1 MKNML
6 SLILAEDAG
15 LKALSC
21 SDPNVMKVMKIIS
34 IIFIIL
40 KILVPLILIV
50 TGIIELSKS
59 VISEDDKELSK
70 SLTTFVTKLLV
81 GICIFF
87 LPSVMS
93 SFVDLIDGSQE
104 VKSDFAVCT
113 KCILNIKEC
122 ENTTNNGNN
131 SSNKTNTVNKKDKN
145 NSGSQVIK

>member
-50 TGIIELSKS
+50 TGII
-59 VISEDDKELSK
+59 ELSK

-122 ENTTNNGNN
+122 ENTSNNGNN

-145 NSGSQVIK
+145 NSGSQVIQ

>member
-6 SLILAEDAG
+6 SLILDSDAG
-15 LKALSC
+15 LNALSC
-21 SDPNVMKVMKIIS
+21 SDPNIMKVMKIIS
-34 IIFIIL
+34 VIFIIL

-59 VISEDDKELSK
+59 VISDDNKELSK
-70 SLTTFVTKLLV
+70 SLTTFVTKLLI

-93 SFVDLIDGSQE
+93 SFVDLIDGSKE
-104 VKSDFAVCT
+104 VKNDFAVCT
-113 KCILNIKEC
+113 KCILNIKDC
-122 ENTTNNGNN
+122 GNTTNNN
-131 SSNKTNTVNKKDKN
+131 SSNKTNTVNKKEKN